1 MTRMQEAVE
10 RKEFEELSKLQT
22 FELVNEIKHKQ
33 QILQRRENMHLFLDV
48 HVAKGDIVQSRR
60 IRRRGAAG
68 AGCRQREVAARG
80 LRFQKRLP
88 ACVAP

>member
-10 RKEFEELSKLQT
+10 RKGFEELSKLQT

-48 HVAKGDIVQSRR
+48 HVAKGDMLEHR
-60 IRRRGAAG
+60 
-68 AGCRQREVAARG
+68 
-80 LRFQKRLP
+80 
-88 ACVAP
+88 